1 MVLTILPVFGRTQL
15 DERLETYSNYGGW
28 RIFMGEVGIPKNVMP
43 ARARELSLPGG
54 PNENDPFSSVKQ
66 AFTRKAVEITSLS
79 ILP

>member
-28 RIFMGEVGIPKNVMP
+28 RIFVGEVGIPKNVMP
-43 ARARELSLPGG
+43 ARARELSLPG
-54 PNENDPFSSVKQ
+54 ENDPFSSVKQ